1 MTDVNNFNRIYREE
15 NLENKIQVYNIN
27 AIKNASLYTKISN
40 KRTNKQ
46 TNKMSNLLMVN
57 LIIFNTVSPIR
68 VGTIINFL

>member
-27 AIKNASLYTKISN
+27 DINNESLYTKISN

-46 TNKMSNLLMVN
+46 TNEQTNKQTKCQ
-57 LIIFNTVSPIR
+57 IY
-68 VGTIINFL
+68 